1 MNKGNKGYKT
11 FSMNFQFIRNF
22 EVSCMFW
29 LLNSY
34 TCLDFHREQTACHCD
49 RYIGIDETQVV

>member
-22 EVSCMFW
+22 EVSGMFW

-34 TCLDFHREQTACHCD
+34 TSLDFHCEQTACHCD
-49 RYIGIDETQVV
+49 RFIGIDETQIV